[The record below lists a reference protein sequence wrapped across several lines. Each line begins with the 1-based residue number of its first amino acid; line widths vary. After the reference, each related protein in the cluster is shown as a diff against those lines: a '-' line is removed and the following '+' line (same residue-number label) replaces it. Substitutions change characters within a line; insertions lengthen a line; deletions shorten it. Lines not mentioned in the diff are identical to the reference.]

1 MTTAERASVFTQV
14 RAQPQTLVDVT
25 AEQIRQLVER
35 GEFRVGDRLPPER
48 VLVERMGVSRTVLRE
63 ALSSLEALG
72 ILEGRS
78 TRGRFVAGGGGGSS
92 PRSQMLVGAWLHQHA
107 ATIAEL
113 DEIRSLVEPH
123 AIRQLTPANAEDA
136 SSLARRLL
144 VDQRTAIARGTVLE
158 AAAID
163 ADFHWLLVSYSDNS
177 ALRALARG
185 LINSS
190 REVSLAFYSLPNA
203 AKQSLEQHE
212 KILEALADGDVNE
225 AADRML
231 AHHLNSGGKVARE
244 QQALQDGNAVAPAH
258 DAGSQPPA

>member
-107 ATIAEL
+107 ASIAEL

-123 AIRQLTPANAEDA
+123 ALREMTSENVADA
-136 SSLARRLL
+136 VGVARRLL
-144 VDQRTAIARGTVLE
+144 VDQHTAIARESAVE
-158 AAAID
+158 AAAVD
-163 ADFHWLLVSYSDNS
+163 ADFHWLLVSYSPNS

-185 LINSS
+185 LIDRS
-190 REVSLAFYSLPNA
+190 RDVSLALYSLPDA
-203 AKQSLEQHE
+203 ARQSLEQHE
-212 KILEALADGDVNE
+212 GILEALAAGDVDG
-225 AADRML
+225 AAERMR

-244 QQALQDGNAVAPAH
+244 QRGLEDGAEA
-258 DAGSQPPA
+258 

>member
-25 AEQIRQLVER
+25 ADQIRQLVER
-35 GEFRVGDRLPPER
+35 GEFQVGDRLPPER

-78 TRGRFVAGGGGGSS
+78 TRGRFVAGASGASS
-92 PRSQMLVGAWLHQHA
+92 ARSQMLVGAWLHQHA
-107 ATIAEL
+107 ASIAEL

-123 AIRQLTPANAEDA
+123 ALREMTPEHVQDA
-136 SSLARRLL
+136 APLARRML
-144 VDQRTAIARGTVLE
+144 VDQRTAIARNTVLE
-158 AAAID
+158 AAALD
-163 ADFHWLLVSYSDNS
+163 ADFHWLLVSYSPNS
-177 ALRALARG
+177 TLRALARG
-185 LINSS
+185 LIDRS
-190 REVSLAFYSLPNA
+190 REVSLAFYSLPDA

-212 KILEALADGDVNE
+212 SILEALAAGDVDE

-244 QQALQDGNAVAPAH
+244 QRALEEGAAD
-258 DAGSQPPA
+258 